1 MHRIKGIMARE
12 LAGHLP
18 VSQTVLEDWLEIP
31 PDSAMGDL
39 ALPCFRLAKELRQA
53 PQAIA
58 KDLAS
63 RIAFSD
69 LLQGAEAIGPYV
81 NMRLRRNLAHS
92 LWLQA
97 IERDD
102 AFFTSDSG
110 KGRTVAIDLSSPNIA
125 KPFGMGHL
133 RSTIIGTALANLFE
147 SDGFTTLRI
156 NHIGDWGT
164 QFGKIMV
171 AYHRYGDP
179 DQVRAN
185 PIQELNSLY
194 VRFHEE
200 EKTSPE
206 LEAEGRAAFK
216 RLEDGEPEETA
227 LWQWIVDVS
236 LEDFNRTFELLGT
249 RFTHVLGESFY
260 NDKMDAVVDELRA
273 KGLLT
278 RSEGAEVVSLEPL
291 DLPPCLIRKSD
302 GATLYATRD
311 LAAALYRHKVLGAN
325 RLTYVVG
332 GEQRLHFKQL
342 FAVLER
348 MGYEFAAQCSHVAF
362 GMMTIGGKKM
372 STRKGHIV
380 RLQDVLDEA
389 ISRAKTIIA
398 QKSPDLTNAEEV
410 AKAIGV
416 GAVIFN
422 DLKTNRLHDIE
433 FAMDQAVAFDGET
446 GPYVQY
452 THARACSVL
461 RKAGLLD
468 PGESNPAAVATWS
481 ELLANEWTDKTRGV
495 ASGEEPSSNKALD
508 EALEEGL
515 DGVSTGRAFDDAT
528 LDDVSWELAKQVSQF
543 SGVRQRA
550 SAEADPS
557 LIAKQV
563 LDICQAFNRFY
574 HDCPILTSQGSTRT
588 LRLALTDATRLTIR
602 ASLQLLGIGHP
613 AQL

>member
-1 MHRIKGIMARE
+1 MKGIIAGE
-12 LAGHLP
+12 LAEYLP
-18 VSQTVLEDWLEIP
+18 ASRAMLEDWLEIP
-31 PDSAMGDL
+31 PDSGMGDL

-53 PQAIA
+53 PAAIA
-58 KDLAS
+58 GDIAA
-63 RIAFSD
+63 RIALSD
-69 LLQGAEAIGPYV
+69 FLQGAEAAGPYV
-81 NMRLRRNLAHS
+81 NMRLRRDYACS

-97 IERDD
+97 IERND
-102 AFFTSDSG
+102 AFFSSG
-110 KGRTVAIDLSSPNIA
+110 NGAGQTVAIDLSSPNIA
-125 KPFGMGHL
+125 KPFGVGHL

-147 SDGFTTLRI
+147 SDGFAALRI

-164 QFGKIMV
+164 QFGKIIV

-179 DQVRAN
+179 ERVRAN

-216 RLEDGEPEETA
+216 RLEDGEPAETA

-236 LEDFNRTFELLGT
+236 LEDFNRTYTLLGT
-249 RFTHVLGESFY
+249 KFTNVLGESFY
-260 NDKMDAVVDELRA
+260 NDKMDDVVDELSA

-278 RSEGAEVVSLEPL
+278 RSEGAEVVSLEDV

-311 LAAALYRHKVLGAN
+311 LAAALYRYNVLGAN

-348 MGYEFAAQCSHVAF
+348 MGYEFAAHCSHVAF

-389 ISRAKTIIA
+389 ISRARSIIA

-461 RKAGLLD
+461 RKAGLLGSGVS
-468 PGESNPAAVATWS
+468 PSTTVAAWS
-481 ELLANEWTDKTRGV
+481 DLLANEWPDTAPAYGAGGASGGSAVDAVDDAGV
-495 ASGEEPSSNKALD
+495 AVPGEPVGNTALD
-508 EALEEGL
+508 
-515 DGVSTGRAFDDAT
+515 DA
-528 LDDVSWELAKQVSQF
+528 SWELAKQVSLF
-543 SGVRQRA
+543 SEARRRA

-574 HDCPILTSQGSTRT
+574 HDCPILTSEGSTRT
-588 LRLALTDATRLTIR
+588 LRLALTDATRLTVR
-602 ASLQLLGIGHP
+602 ASLQLLGIGCP

>member
-39 ALPCFRLAKELRQA
+39 ALPCFRLAKELRQS

-58 KDLAS
+58 RDIVS
-63 RIAFSD
+63 RIASSD

-81 NMRLRRNLAHS
+81 NMRLRRDYACS

-97 IERDD
+97 IEQDD
-102 AFFTSDSG
+102 AFFSSG
-110 KGRTVAIDLSSPNIA
+110 NGAGQTVAIDLSSPNIA
-125 KPFGMGHL
+125 KPFGVGHL
-133 RSTIIGTALANLFE
+133 RSTIIGTAIANLLE

-164 QFGKIMV
+164 QFGKIIV

-179 DQVRAN
+179 ERVRAN

-206 LEAEGRAAFK
+206 LEAQGRAAFK
-216 RLEDGEPEETA
+216 RLEDGQPDETA

-236 LEDFNRTFELLGT
+236 LADFNRTYDLLGT
-249 RFTHVLGESFY
+249 KFTAVLGESFY
-260 NDKMDAVVDELRA
+260 NDKMAAVVDELSA
-273 KGLLT
+273 KGLLML
-278 RSEGAEVVSLEPL
+278 SEGAEVVSLEQV

-311 LAAALYRHKVLGAN
+311 LAAALYRHKVLGAD

-348 MGYEFAAQCSHVAF
+348 MGYEFATQCSHVAF

-389 ISRAKTIIA
+389 ISRARSIIA

-461 RKAGLLD
+461 RKAGLLA
-468 PGESNPAAVATWS
+468 PGESNPTSVATWS
-481 ELLANEWTDKTRGV
+481 EVLANEWTDKTRGV
-495 ASGEEPSSNKALD
+495 ASGEESLNNKALD
-508 EALEEGL
+508 
-515 DGVSTGRAFDDAT
+515 DVSTSKAFDDAT

-574 HDCPILTSQGSTRT
+574 HDCPILTSEGSTRT

>member
-1 MHRIKGIMARE
+1 MHRIKGVIARE
-12 LAGHLP
+12 LAEYLP
-18 VSQTVLEDWLEIP
+18 VSRAVLEDWLENP
-31 PDSAMGDL
+31 PDASLGDL

-53 PQAIA
+53 PQTIA
-58 KDLAS
+58 RDIAS
-63 RIAFSD
+63 RVALSG
-69 LLQGAEAIGPYV
+69 LLQEVEATGPYV
-81 NMRLRRNLAHS
+81 NMRLRRDHAFLF
-92 LWLQA
+92 WLRA
-97 IERDD
+97 IEQDD
-102 AFFTSDSG
+102 DFFTGDSG
-110 KGRTVAIDLSSPNIA
+110 AGQTVAIDLSSPNIA

-133 RSTIIGTALANLFE
+133 RSTIIGTAIANLLE

-164 QFGKIMV
+164 QFGKIIV

-179 DQVRAN
+179 ERVRAN

-200 EKTSPE
+200 EKTNPE

-216 RLEDGEPEETA
+216 RLEDGQTDETA

-236 LEDFNRTFELLGT
+236 LADFNRTYDLLGT
-249 RFTHVLGESFY
+249 KFTAVLGESFY
-260 NDKMDAVVDELRA
+260 NDKMDAVVDELSA
-273 KGLLT
+273 KGLLMQ
-278 RSEGAEVVSLEPL
+278 SEGAEVVSLEQV

-311 LAAALYRHKVLGAN
+311 LAAALYRYNVLGAN

-348 MGYEFAAQCSHVAF
+348 MGYEFAAHCSHVAF

-389 ISRAKTIIA
+389 ISRARSIIA

-468 PGESNPAAVATWS
+468 AGESPPFPIAAWS
-481 ELLANEWTDKTRGV
+481 DMLTSGQTDEIMGT
-495 ASGEEPSSNKALD
+495 AL
-508 EALEEGL
+508 
-515 DGVSTGRAFDDAT
+515 
-528 LDDVSWELAKQVSQF
+528 LDDVSWELAKQVSRF

-557 LIAKQV
+557 LIAKQA

-574 HDCPILTSQGSTRT
+574 HDCPILSATGATRT

-602 ASLQLLGIGHP
+602 EALRLLGIGYP